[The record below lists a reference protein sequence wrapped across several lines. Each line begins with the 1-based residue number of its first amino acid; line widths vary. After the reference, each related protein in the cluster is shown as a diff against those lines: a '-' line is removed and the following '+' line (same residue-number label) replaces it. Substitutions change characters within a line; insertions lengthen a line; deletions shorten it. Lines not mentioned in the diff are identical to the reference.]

1 MAIPAFLRKR
11 SRRNRNTVPLATS
24 ETYQTRAALW
34 ALRLLVNGKGY
45 RFFINKDGFKDDD
58 ILRLIG
64 LVSYSDEEVTLK
76 EGLQL
81 LKTRLSELE
90 LKGHQPDLLDRN
102 LSKLGQA
109 LGLTPVEQAVL
120 AFLSILEQLE
130 GMNDT
135 LKLFS
140 SNYGLP
146 SVQQLASLMSI
157 ALKLPRPSIARA
169 LSNDSVLV
177 RCRLLNP
184 VGRGGELELLN
195 GIDNV
200 LMYERQGPES
210 LLRHFTQQ
218 GAVPE
223 LQPDDFIHIDSQYS
237 QLKRY
242 LKAAVR
248 SGLTGTNV
256 LLYGPPGTGKTEL
269 VRTLVDELALELFE
283 VKFARHDGEPMNGDE
298 RFSAC
303 LISQQILRASPQS
316 VILFDEIEDVF
327 THREQ
332 NGQKAWINNMLEQ
345 NPRPVFWISNDIN
358 SMDKAYLRR
367 FDMLICMPELNEAT
381 RLVMVQRTLQGLNVR
396 EEWMRR
402 LAQKQGLQPA
412 HLTRAA
418 KVVRQLRLRK
428 PERVEQTMEELLSN
442 LYQALG
448 YQWEHKGRRP
458 SQSDFN
464 PALSNTDFPLER
476 LIDGLKRSHQARIC
490 LYGPPGTGKSELG
503 RYLECVLDKPLL
515 MRKASDLLGPYV
527 GQTEQQLAAA
537 FAEAKQKNAILMID
551 EADSFLGSR
560 SAAQQQWEVSQVNE
574 LLVQMEEF
582 SGILIMSTNFM
593 DHLDSAALRRFDFKI
608 RFDYL
613 DFDQSWS
620 FFNRLLGMHQ
630 KQPFAAV
637 NVEGYESRMKRLSQL
652 TPGDFATVERR
663 AKVLAEPLT
672 AEALMVGLEQ
682 EHAIKTR
689 HQGRP
694 IGFIS

>member
-1 MAIPAFLRKR
+1 MGIPAFLRKR
-11 SRRNRNTVPLATS
+11 SRRSASLLATRD
-24 ETYQTRAALW
+24 TYHARAARW
-34 ALRLLVNGKGY
+34 VLRLLVNGKGY
-45 RFFINKDGFKDDD
+45 RFFIDKEGFKDAD

-64 LVSYSDEEVTLK
+64 LESYSDEEVSLK

-90 LKGHQPDLLDRN
+90 QKHHQPDLLDRN
-102 LSKLGQA
+102 LAKLGDA
-109 LGLTPVEQAVL
+109 LGLTSAEQTVL
-120 AFLSILEQLE
+120 AFLSIKEQVE
-130 GMNDT
+130 GVEDT

-140 SNYGLP
+140 SGYGLP
-146 SVQQLASLMSI
+146 PTQQLVTLMSI
-157 ALKLPRPSIARA
+157 ALQQPRRLIAQA
-169 LSNDSVLV
+169 LSTESVLAH
-177 RCRLLNP
+177 CRLVHIRANEGDLA
-184 VGRGGELELLN
+184 LLN

-200 LMYERQGPES
+200 LMYEHQGPES
-210 LLRHFTQQ
+210 LLRHFTQR
-218 GAVPE
+218 GASPE
-223 LQPDDFIHIDSQYS
+223 LQPDDFTHIDAQYT
-237 QLKRY
+237 QVKRY

-248 SGLTGTNV
+248 SGMMGTNI

-269 VRTLVDELALELFE
+269 VRTLADELALELFE
-283 VKFARHDGEPMNGDE
+283 VKFARHSGEPMDGDD
-298 RFSAC
+298 RFSAY

-332 NGQKAWINNMLEQ
+332 SGQKAWINNMLEQ
-345 NPRPVFWISNDIN
+345 NPRPVFWISNDID

-367 FDMLICMPELNEAT
+367 FDMLICMPELNEET
-381 RLVMVQRTLQGLNVR
+381 RFVMVQRTLQGLNVR
-396 EEWMRR
+396 EEWMRM
-402 LAQKQGLQPA
+402 LAKKQGLQPA

-428 PERVEQTMEELLSN
+428 TERVEQTMEQLLSS

-448 YQWEHKGRRP
+448 YQWEHKERRP
-458 SQSDFN
+458 SSSAFN

-476 LIDGLKRSHQARIC
+476 LVSGLKRSGQARIC

-503 RYLECVLDKPLL
+503 RYLECVLEKPLL

-560 SAAQQQWEVSQVNE
+560 SAAHQQWEVSQVNE

-582 SGILIMSTNFM
+582 NGILIMSTNFM

-620 FFNRLLGMHQ
+620 FFNRLLGMQ
-630 KQPFAAV
+630 QSKPFAAIK
-637 NVEGYESRMKRLSQL
+637 VEGYETRLKRLSQL

-672 AEALMVGLEQ
+672 PETLMAGLEQ

-689 HQGRP
+689 HQGRA

>member
-11 SRRNRNTVPLATS
+11 SRRNAVPLATS

-34 ALRLLVNGKGY
+34 ALRLLVNAKGY

-64 LVSYSDEEVTLK
+64 LESHSDEEVTLK
-76 EGLQL
+76 DGLQL

-90 LKGHQPDLLDRN
+90 QKHHQPDLLDRN

-109 LGLTPVEQAVL
+109 LGLTPVEQSVL

-248 SGLTGTNV
+248 SGLVGTNI

-269 VRTLVDELALELFE
+269 VRTLADELALELFE
-283 VKFARHDGEPMNGDE
+283 VKYARHDGEPMSGDE

-327 THREQ
+327 TYREQ

-367 FDMLICMPELNEAT
+367 VDMLICMPELNEET
-381 RLVMVQRTLQGLNVR
+381 RFVMVQRTLQGLNVR
-396 EEWMRR
+396 EEWMRT
-402 LAQKQGLQPA
+402 LAKKQGLQPA

-428 PERVEQTMEELLSN
+428 PERVEQTMEQLLSS

-448 YQWEHKGRRP
+448 YQWEHKERRP
-458 SQSDFN
+458 SSSAFN

-476 LIDGLKRSHQARIC
+476 LVSGLKRSGQARIC

-503 RYLECVLDKPLL
+503 RYLESVLEKPLL
-515 MRKASDLLGPYV
+515 LRKASDLLGPFV

-582 SGILIMSTNFM
+582 NGILIMSTNFM

-608 RFDYL
+608 RFNYL

-630 KQPFAAV
+630 SQPFAAI
-637 NVEGYESRMKRLSQL
+637 NVAGYETRLKRLSQL

-672 AEALMVGLEQ
+672 PETLMTGLEQ
-682 EHAIKTR
+682 EHAIKAR
-689 HQGRP
+689 HRGRP

>member
-1 MAIPAFLRKR
+1 MGIPAFLRKR
-11 SRRNRNTVPLATS
+11 SRRNAGPLATS
-24 ETYQTRAALW
+24 DTYQARAALW
-34 ALRLLVNGKGY
+34 ALRLLVNAKGY
-45 RFFINKDGFKDDD
+45 RFFINKDGFKDADV
-58 ILRLIG
+58 LRLIG
-64 LVSYSDEEVTLK
+64 LESYSDEEVTLK
-76 EGLQL
+76 DGLQL

-90 LKGHQPDLLDRN
+90 QKRHQPDLLDRN
-102 LSKLGQA
+102 LIKLGQA

-120 AFLSILEQLE
+120 AFLSIQEQIE
-130 GMNDT
+130 GLADT

-146 SVQQLASLMSI
+146 PNQQLVSLISI
-157 ALKLPRPSIARA
+157 TVLLPRRLIAQA
-169 LSNDSVLV
+169 LSNESVLV

-184 VGRGGELELLN
+184 KGRGDELELLN
-195 GIDNV
+195 AIDNV
-200 LMYERQGPES
+200 LMYEHQGPES
-210 LLRHFTQQ
+210 LLRYFTQR

-248 SGLTGTNV
+248 SGFTGTNI

-269 VRTLVDELALELFE
+269 VRTLVNALALELFE
-283 VKFARHDGEPMNGDE
+283 VKYARHDGEPMDGDD
-298 RFSAC
+298 RFSAY

-428 PERVEQTMEELLSN
+428 PERVEQTMEQLLSS

-448 YQWEHKGRRP
+448 YQWEHKERRP
-458 SQSDFN
+458 SSSAFN

-476 LIDGLKRSHQARIC
+476 LVSGLKRSGQARIC
-490 LYGPPGTGKSELG
+490 LYGPPGTGKNELG
-503 RYLECVLDKPLL
+503 RYLECVLEKPLL

-537 FAEAKQKNAILMID
+537 FAEAKQTNAILMID

-593 DHLDSAALRRFDFKI
+593 DHFDSAALRRFDFKI
-608 RFDYL
+608 RFNYL

-630 KQPFAAV
+630 SEPFAAV
-637 NVEGYESRMKRLSQL
+637 NVAGYETRLKRLPQL

-663 AKVLAEPLT
+663 TKVLAEPLT
-672 AEALMVGLEQ
+672 PETLMVGLEQ

>member
-1 MAIPAFLRKR
+1 MGIPAFLRKR
-11 SRRNRNTVPLATS
+11 SRRNAVPLATS

-34 ALRLLVNGKGY
+34 VLRLLVNGKGY
-45 RFFINKDGFKDDD
+45 RFFINKEGFNDAD

-64 LVSYSDEEVTLK
+64 LESQYDEEITLK

-90 LKGHQPDLLDRN
+90 QKHPQQDLLDRN
-102 LSKLGQA
+102 LSKLGQS
-109 LGLTPVEQAVL
+109 LGLTPAEKTVL
-120 AFLSILEQLE
+120 GFLSIKEQVE
-130 GMNDT
+130 GVDDT

-140 SNYGLP
+140 TNYGLP
-146 SVQQLASLMSI
+146 PTQQLISLMSI
-157 ALKLPRPSIARA
+157 ALQLPRHLIAKA

-184 VGRGGELELLN
+184 KGRGDDLELLN

-200 LMYERQGPES
+200 LMYEQQGPES
-210 LLRHFTQQ
+210 LLRHFTQL
-218 GAVPE
+218 GARPE

-248 SGLTGTNV
+248 SGAVGTNI
-256 LLYGPPGTGKTEL
+256 LIYGAPGTGKTEL
-269 VRTLVDELALELFE
+269 VRTLSDELALELFE
-283 VKFARHDGEPMNGDE
+283 VKYARYDGEPMSGDE
-298 RFSAC
+298 RFSAY

-316 VILFDEIEDVF
+316 VVLFDEIEDVF
-327 THREQ
+327 TYREQ

-367 FDMLICMPELNEAT
+367 FDMLICMPELNEET
-381 RLVMVQRTLQGLNVR
+381 RFVMVQRTLQGLNVR
-396 EEWMRR
+396 EEWMRM
-402 LAQKQGLQPA
+402 LAKKQGLQPA

-428 PERVEQTMEELLSN
+428 PERVEQTMEQLLSS

-448 YQWEHKGRRP
+448 YQWEHKERRP
-458 SQSDFN
+458 SSSAFN

-476 LIDGLKRSHQARIC
+476 LVSGLKRSGQARIC

-503 RYLECVLDKPLL
+503 RYLESVLEKPLL
-515 MRKASDLLGPYV
+515 LRKASDLLGPFV

-582 SGILIMSTNFM
+582 NGILIMSTNFM

-608 RFDYL
+608 RFNYL

-630 KQPFAAV
+630 SQPFAAI
-637 NVEGYESRMKRLSQL
+637 NVAGYETRLKRLSQL

-672 AEALMVGLEQ
+672 PETLMAGVEQ

-689 HQGRP
+689 HQGRA